1 MKKVPIIGGMIDFA
15 VRYWIFKESLT
26 EALFKTVA
34 SGVGSALGL
43 GLGAFFGPPGAAA
56 GAFLGGMA
64 GDALGG
70 WIWTSFFKPKKGTA
84 QAEEIEEYNNQD
96 DAAGLREGDTGVS
109 DVGELKDYK
118 GRPIKLSGPAS
129 AAFRRMA
136 KAAKDDG
143 IDIGSGISISYRTPS
158 ENERVGG
165 VSNSAHLYGEAFD
178 INWNSE
184 AGKWIRAN
192 AQKYGFKY
200 NPYSPQSTHFDWM
213 GARSEEITRV
223 GSIAQTEDSPSLAR
237 PTIPFADGM
246 SDPMDF
252 LKTLGSVLTPAKETP
267 EVAAVQKQTNVAR
280 YIPEAEAA
288 NSDSIVVI
296 SQAPQPQQQVGDA
309 QIIPFPLGGSG
320 GGQSTIVAVSS
331 LNNIYD
337 DLMLTKLDNA

>member
-1 MKKVPIIGGMIDFA
+1 M
-15 VRYWIFKESLT
+15 
-26 EALFKTVA
+26 
-34 SGVGSALGL
+34 
-43 GLGAFFGPPGAAA
+43 
-56 GAFLGGMA
+56 
-64 GDALGG
+64 
-70 WIWTSFFKPKKGTA
+70 
-84 QAEEIEEYNNQD
+84 
-96 DAAGLREGDTGVS
+96 
-109 DVGELKDYK
+109 GELKDYK

-252 LKTLGSVLTPAKETP
+252 LKMLGSVLTPAKETP

-280 YIPEAEAA
+280 YTPEAEAA